1 MYETKYRT
9 ATIMEE
15 DALNKPTAAGAMLSA
30 HQIIF
35 YSNILLV
42 QEKTRSHP
50 SLSILLSFF

>member
-35 YSNILLV
+35 HSNILLF
-42 QEKTRSHP
+42 QEENKVS
-50 SLSILLSFF
+50 SIFVYFALFV

>member
-15 DALNKPTAAGAMLSA
+15 DALNKPTAAGAMSSA

-35 YSNILLV
+35 HANILLFH
-42 QEKTRSHP
+42 EENKS
-50 SLSILLSFF
+50 SSIFVYFALFV